1 MISVYSD
8 QIVKQPLY
16 IYWQR
21 NMAEQPTLLS
31 ADTDGNGPAK
41 RRRRPA
47 LSCVECR
54 MRKVKC
60 DRERPCGACTRIK
73 SSTCTYRP
81 QRAGIRSESER
92 SPEAPSISANGNHDQ
107 EQGNSARSSPHL
119 SGPSNEFDLMINRY
133 VAPGIFGEHGR
144 PKLKPLPPDRPNLNL
159 SSHSDVDNAVLSGL
173 VERLSA
179 LECKSNSTSEGL
191 GGSTGLPLRHGPSP
205 VASGQF
211 LKSKYYGQ
219 SHWMNAIEPVGYLLL
234 NPSSSIAG
242 RALYWYQNPDLHST
256 MPLVKEIPR

>member
-1 MISVYSD
+1 LISVYSD

-92 SPEAPSISANGNHDQ
+92 SPEAPSLSANGNHDQ
-107 EQGNSARSSPHL
+107 EHGNSARSSPHL

-219 SHWMNAIEPVGYLLL
+219 SHWMNAIEPVSLSPLKPEL
-234 NPSSSIAG
+234 
-242 RALYWYQNPDLHST
+242 LHSRKSII
-256 MPLVKEIPR
+256 LVSES